1 MPVKKLLSFIQSI
14 RPVNLFIIVFTQYLI
29 RHYLILPAYEVEKNY
44 TGLFPLNMSEEYFF
58 LLVLSTILIAAAGY
72 ILNDNLD
79 AGIDRVNRP
88 QKKSFAAGIS
98 RAAAINTFIILSAIS
113 IVIAFFLADSI
124 LNFWLGFVQ
133 ATSVALLALYSGVLK
148 KIILAGNLTV
158 ALLSAF
164 VPLIVGLYE
173 PSFYPNFSY
182 IYIYAGFAFMI
193 SLIREIVKDAEDV
206 EGDKIS
212 GRKTIPVVLGIST
225 SKVIISVLII
235 LTATLAGK
243 ILYDFFY
250 SYQYFNF
257 WKIFSEFELPFFLLL
272 GLTLSAKEKKDFSLF
287 SALLKIV
294 MLLGILTILP
304 LYYFLLT

>member
-14 RPVNLFIIVFTQYLI
+14 RPVNLFIIVFSEYLI
-29 RHYLILPAYEVEKNY
+29 RYHLILPAYEVEKNY

-133 ATSVALLALYSGVLK
+133 ATTVALLAVYSGVLK
-148 KIILAGNLTV
+148 KIILAGIIT
-158 ALLSAF
+158 
-164 VPLIVGLYE
+164 VPLVSAILSHTGGLCA
-173 PSFYPNFSY
+173 PFSYPNFSY
-182 IYIYAGFAFMI
+182 IYMC
-193 SLIREIVKDAEDV
+193 
-206 EGDKIS
+206 
-212 GRKTIPVVLGIST
+212 T
-225 SKVIISVLII
+225 
-235 LTATLAGK
+235 
-243 ILYDFFY
+243 
-250 SYQYFNF
+250 
-257 WKIFSEFELPFFLLL
+257 EF
-272 GLTLSAKEKKDFSLF
+272 
-287 SALLKIV
+287 
-294 MLLGILTILP
+294 
-304 LYYFLLT
+304 